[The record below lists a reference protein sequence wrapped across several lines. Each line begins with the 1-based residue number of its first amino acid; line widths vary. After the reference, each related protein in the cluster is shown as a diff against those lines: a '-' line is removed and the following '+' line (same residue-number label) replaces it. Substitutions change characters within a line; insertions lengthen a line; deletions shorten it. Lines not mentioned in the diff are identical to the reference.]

1 MDSDD
6 IAGGV
11 KLETLEPPVPAGLSS
26 LTAAQKALVE
36 FLGIKQDLLIAAAW
50 ASPDASAATDS
61 THTMEQ
67 WVTNISADETRPYL
81 LLLKILEWL
90 AAEQRVLLTH
100 DVTTMRPYAE
110 ARVAEGKP
118 MPGVFEVNQYLP
130 IGQAIE
136 EILLVTECSLEGEWE
151 GQIRFLPLR

>member
-1 MDSDD
+1 M
-6 IAGGV
+6 
-11 KLETLEPPVPAGLSS
+11 L
-26 LTAAQKALVE
+26 
-36 FLGIKQDLLIAAAW
+36 F
-50 ASPDASAATDS
+50 
-61 THTMEQ
+61 
-67 WVTNISADETRPYL
+67 
-81 LLLKILEWL
+81 
-90 AAEQRVLLTH
+90 TH

-118 MPGVFEVNQYLP
+118 MPDVFEVSRYLP